1 MGGTVPPFSSNDWP
15 KGRHSLSIHGYWW
28 LREWIIPSVLNVF
41 FRSASVGT
49 MILLAQEEK
58 RKEKRCIT
66 SSVKGKLPI
75 SLVPYLQCEVLSG
88 ASEALLLCTNAWAPV
103 FSLLYKWHQLKESK
117 SRERERDGRT
127 TKTKPYRSVHIL
139 GNIKFWKT
147 RIIKSLPWVQGK
159 RHWRIAWTGDLFW
172 IQSGGPSSWICPHRS
187 VLAVT
192 SELNVESTKHSLC
205 LKPHKTVDKYLWN
218 APSNNR

>member
-28 LREWIIPSVLNVF
+28 LREWIIPNVLNVF
-41 FRSASVGT
+41 FSQSVCGHND
-49 MILLAQEEK
+49 AAGPGGK
-58 RKEKRCIT
+58 KE
-66 SSVKGKLPI
+66 GKTLLPI
-75 SLVPYLQCEVLSG
+75 SLVPYLQCKVLSG

-103 FSLLYKWHQLKESK
+103 FSLYKWHQLKESK
-117 SRERERDGRT
+117 SSERERERDGRT

-139 GNIKFWKT
+139 GNIKFWET
-147 RIIKSLPWVQGK
+147 RIIKPLPWVQGK
-159 RHWRIAWTGDLFW
+159 RNWRIAWTGDLFW

-192 SELNVESTKHSLC
+192 SELNV
-205 LKPHKTVDKYLWN
+205 YQ
-218 APSNNR
+218 A